1 MGEVSF
7 WRGFF
12 WCFGGNLALTVGEPF
27 TPILQNWDADIQDEV
42 LEECINFGPVVHIH
56 LDKVRR

>member
-1 MGEVSF
+1 M
-7 WRGFF
+7 
-12 WCFGGNLALTVGEPF
+12 TVGEPF